1 MGLSNLPK
9 LCDIL
14 CISVGERSV
23 VGRSISVSGYGRS
36 RSENVG
42 LSNENIGE
50 NPIVDGQRVNIPVPF
65 FIDNEGRRRLSW
77 PDIGLPV

>member
-14 CISVGERSV
+14 NISVGERSV

-50 NPIVDGQRVNIPVPF
+50 NPIPRKPKVSS
-65 FIDNEGRRRLSW
+65 GRLVR
-77 PDIGLPV
+77 GG

>member
-1 MGLSNLPK
+1 MRYINLK
-9 LCDIL
+9 DKN
-14 CISVGERSV
+14 ISVGERSV

-50 NPIVDGQRVNIPVPF
+50 NPIPRKPKVSS
-65 FIDNEGRRRLSW
+65 GRFVR
-77 PDIGLPV
+77 GG

>member
-1 MGLSNLPK
+1 MNGTK
-9 LCDIL
+9 QIAETVRYIKD
-14 CISVGERSV
+14 ISVGERSV

-50 NPIVDGQRVNIPVPF
+50 NPIPRKPKVSS
-65 FIDNEGRRRLSW
+65 GRLVR
-77 PDIGLPV
+77 GG

>member
-50 NPIVDGQRVNIPVPF
+50 NPIPRKPKVSS
-65 FIDNEGRRRLSW
+65 GRLVR
-77 PDIGLPV
+77 GG

>member
-23 VGRSISVSGYGRS
+23 VGRSISGSGYGRN

-50 NPIVDGQRVNIPVPF
+50 NPIPRKPKVSS
-65 FIDNEGRRRLSW
+65 GRLVR
-77 PDIGLPV
+77 GG

>member
-1 MGLSNLPK
+1 MNGTKQFAETVRYIIDN
-9 LCDIL
+9 
-14 CISVGERSV
+14 ISVGERSV

-50 NPIVDGQRVNIPVPF
+50 NPIPRKPKVSS
-65 FIDNEGRRRLSW
+65 GRLVR
-77 PDIGLPV
+77 GG

>member
-9 LCDIL
+9 LCDIQS
-14 CISVGERSV
+14 ISVGERSV

-50 NPIVDGQRVNIPVPF
+50 NPIPRKPKVSS
-65 FIDNEGRRRLSW
+65 GRLVR
-77 PDIGLPV
+77 GG

>member
-9 LCDIL
+9 LCDISN
-14 CISVGERSV
+14 ISVGERSV
-23 VGRSISVSGYGRS
+23 VGRSISGSGYGRS

-50 NPIVDGQRVNIPVPF
+50 NPIPRKPKVSS
-65 FIDNEGRRRLSW
+65 GRLVR
-77 PDIGLPV
+77 GG

>member
-1 MGLSNLPK
+1 MYGTKQFAETVRYIEN
-9 LCDIL
+9 
-14 CISVGERSV
+14 ISVGERSV

-50 NPIVDGQRVNIPVPF
+50 NPIPRKPKVSS
-65 FIDNEGRRRLSW
+65 GRLVR
-77 PDIGLPV
+77 GG

>member
-1 MGLSNLPK
+1 MNGTK
-9 LCDIL
+9 QFAETVRYIL
-14 CISVGERSV
+14 NNISVGERSV

-50 NPIVDGQRVNIPVPF
+50 NPIPRKPKVSS
-65 FIDNEGRRRLSW
+65 GRLVR
-77 PDIGLPV
+77 GG

>member
-1 MGLSNLPK
+1 MNGTK
-9 LCDIL
+9 QFAETVRYIY
-14 CISVGERSV
+14 ISVGERSV

-50 NPIVDGQRVNIPVPF
+50 NPIPRKPKVSS
-65 FIDNEGRRRLSW
+65 GRLVR
-77 PDIGLPV
+77 GG

>member
-9 LCDIL
+9 LCDIYIY
-14 CISVGERSV
+14 ISVGERSV
-23 VGRSISVSGYGRS
+23 VDRSTSVSGYGRS

-50 NPIVDGQRVNIPVPF
+50 NPIPRKPKVSS
-65 FIDNEGRRRLSW
+65 GRFVR
-77 PDIGLPV
+77 GG

>member
-1 MGLSNLPK
+1 MRYTH
-9 LCDIL
+9 

-50 NPIVDGQRVNIPVPF
+50 NPIPRKPKVSS
-65 FIDNEGRRRLSW
+65 GRFVRG
-77 PDIGLPV
+77 GLVRT

>member
-1 MGLSNLPK
+1 MRYIVN
-9 LCDIL
+9 
-14 CISVGERSV
+14 ISVGERSV

-50 NPIVDGQRVNIPVPF
+50 NPIPRKPKVSS
-65 FIDNEGRRRLSW
+65 GRLVR
-77 PDIGLPV
+77 GG

>member
-1 MGLSNLPK
+1 MYGTK
-9 LCDIL
+9 YFAETVRYIKD
-14 CISVGERSV
+14 ISVGERSV

-50 NPIVDGQRVNIPVPF
+50 NPIPRKPKVSS
-65 FIDNEGRRRLSW
+65 GRFVR
-77 PDIGLPV
+77 GG

>member
-9 LCDIL
+9 LCGIFQFIY
-14 CISVGERSV
+14 ISVGERSV

-50 NPIVDGQRVNIPVPF
+50 NPIPRKPKGSS
-65 FIDNEGRRRLSW
+65 GRLVR
-77 PDIGLPV
+77 GG

>member
-1 MGLSNLPK
+1 MYGTKKFAETVRYMKS
-9 LCDIL
+9 
-14 CISVGERSV
+14 ISVGERSV

-50 NPIVDGQRVNIPVPF
+50 NPIPRKPKVSS
-65 FIDNEGRRRLSW
+65 GRLVR
-77 PDIGLPV
+77 GG

>member
-14 CISVGERSV
+14 NISVGERSV
-23 VGRSISVSGYGRS
+23 VGRSISGSGYGRS

-50 NPIVDGQRVNIPVPF
+50 NPIPRKPKVSS
-65 FIDNEGRRRLSW
+65 GRLVR
-77 PDIGLPV
+77 GG

>member
-9 LCDIL
+9 LCDIEN
-14 CISVGERSV
+14 ISVGERSV

-50 NPIVDGQRVNIPVPF
+50 NPIPRKPKVSS
-65 FIDNEGRRRLSW
+65 GRLVR
-77 PDIGLPV
+77 GG

>member
-9 LCDIL
+9 LCDIH

-23 VGRSISVSGYGRS
+23 VGRSISGSGYGRN

-50 NPIVDGQRVNIPVPF
+50 NPIPRKPKVSS
-65 FIDNEGRRRLSW
+65 GRFVR
-77 PDIGLPV
+77 GG

>member
-1 MGLSNLPK
+1 MNGTKQFAETVRYIINN
-9 LCDIL
+9 
-14 CISVGERSV
+14 ISVGERSV

-50 NPIVDGQRVNIPVPF
+50 NPIPRKPKVSS
-65 FIDNEGRRRLSW
+65 GRLVR
-77 PDIGLPV
+77 GG

>member
-9 LCDIL
+9 LCDIFNFV
-14 CISVGERSV
+14 SVEERSV
-23 VGRSISVSGYGRS
+23 VDRSISVSGYGRS

-50 NPIVDGQRVNIPVPF
+50 NPIPRKPKVSS
-65 FIDNEGRRRLSW
+65 GRLVR
-77 PDIGLPV
+77 GG

>member
-9 LCDIL
+9 LCDIYID
-14 CISVGERSV
+14 ISVGERSV

-50 NPIVDGQRVNIPVPF
+50 NPIPRKPKVSS
-65 FIDNEGRRRLSW
+65 GRLVR
-77 PDIGLPV
+77 GG

>member
-9 LCDIL
+9 LCDIYSY
-14 CISVGERSV
+14 ISVGERSV

-50 NPIVDGQRVNIPVPF
+50 NPIPRKPKVSS
-65 FIDNEGRRRLSW
+65 GRLVR
-77 PDIGLPV
+77 GG